1 MAQQELQ
8 MLQKDAGKKL
18 HDNEIEIRRQKLE
31 FMREKKRCTDLQSE
45 LLSLQSVAD
54 NRSISIQRL
63 KHELEIKSNEYMKNV
78 HQYQIKIQEV
88 KKQLENSK
96 RQKQR
101 KEGELLQGNLDL
113 WGKDETIKE
122 IKTSEM
128 SLQCK
133 VEKLNQGIL

>member
-18 HDNEIEIRRQKLE
+18 LDNEIEIRRQKLE
-31 FMREKKRCTDLQSE
+31 FMRQKKRCTDIQSE

-54 NRSISIQRL
+54 NRSTSIQRL

-78 HQYQIKIQEV
+78 HQYEMKIQEV

-96 RQKQR
+96 KQEQR
-101 KEGELLQGNLDL
+101 KEGELLQVNLDL

-122 IKTSEM
+122 MKTSEM
-128 SLQCK
+128 SLQRK
-133 VEKLNQGIL
+133 VKKLNQGIL